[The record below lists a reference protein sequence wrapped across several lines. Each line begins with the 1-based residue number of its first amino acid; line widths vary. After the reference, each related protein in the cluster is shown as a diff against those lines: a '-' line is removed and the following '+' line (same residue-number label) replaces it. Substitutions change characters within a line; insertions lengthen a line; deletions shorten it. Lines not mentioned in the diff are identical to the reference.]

1 MYIICLT
8 HLKLM
13 MWVLICCL
21 SQTAHFNIQLY
32 LRKIGKCFSFASP
45 TLTHVALFPP
55 WPSPTPS
62 FIHSF
67 ILSFIHFD
75 NEFELQTGF
84 EGWGE
89 RMKRGEK
96 GGRVLSFLPLSL
108 LSHLATLQRARR
120 PSPFPPVSPTLGILS
135 YTLSICSFWS
145 EYGNVGGETRGT
157 QTQINTPAITCCLIC
172 LFSTLHSFTERLS
185 IDFDLSWLSL
195 ALCISMCALV

>member
-8 HLKLM
+8 RLKLM

-21 SQTAHFNIQLY
+21 SQTARFNIQLY

-108 LSHLATLQRARR
+108 LSHLETLQRARR
-120 PSPFPPVSPTLGILS
+120 PSPFPPVSSTLGILS

-195 ALCISMCALV
+195 ALCVSMCALV